1 MWVGAGGCPLRGVT
15 VAESRKM
22 RRRQT
27 EQQDMQRAWG
37 WSQQRFT

>member
-1 MWVGAGGCPLRGVT
+1 MGRSGGGDLRGVT
-15 VAESRKM
+15 EAESRRM
-22 RRRQT
+22 RGSQT